1 MEELKHLSS
10 NELAIKFGILGI
22 GQKGNKDADIF
33 AGFKFKN
40 NEPCYPTLALNLSKT
55 DMMYLD
61 NIPMNNRVHFE
72 GTKGAARTPAIVEN
86 LFNAEVNEDAE
97 THQNRL
103 LSKFY
108 ETFHDENNEPLIDHL
123 LITVGAGGG
132 VGTGFG
138 LVFLKLFVQSQIL
151 PYPVSFL
158 LSLPSIKEKVERQ
171 NAIELIEE
179 LRKTLKEQ
187 DAPYLANVIVA
198 DNDHLQTYGESKQ
211 GTTMFKQH
219 NLSWQKYTNAYIV
232 SLIHELNLIPTT
244 LGSDYLTYDASD
256 MQKLFLQGGFTSIS
270 KSRIANDKFSA
281 RELMH
286 KATEDFED
294 DCLTYRH
301 DFESAKHFASIL
313 LRPRENAG
321 LQDSKIENAVREF
334 IETKKNISHME
345 GKISDPIW
353 NGDFCSLYTIF
364 TGMNT
369 PLQYLEFVDETK
381 KLVELESKQ
390 SEEIEVDT
398 SFIKTKETF
407 NPFAKKSATATKANP
422 FATAVKK
429 TASLDGNGPT
439 AQEMLATNRPNP
451 FGKR

>member
-10 NELAIKFGILGI
+10 NELAIKFGVLGI

-33 AGFKFKN
+33 AGFNYKN
-40 NEPCYPTLALNLSKT
+40 GEPCYPTLALNLSKT

-61 NIPMNNRVHFE
+61 NIPTKNRVHFE
-72 GTKGAARTPAIVEN
+72 GTKGAARTPQVVID
-86 LFNAEVNEDAE
+86 LFDTELTEEAEL
-97 THQNRL
+97 HQQTL
-103 LSKFY
+103 LNKFN
-108 ETFHDENNEPLIDHL
+108 ETFLDEDGKPKIDHL

-132 VGTGFG
+132 VGTGFA
-138 LVFLKLFVQSQIL
+138 LVFLRLFVQTQYL
-151 PYPVSFL
+151 DFPVSFL

-171 NAIELIEE
+171 NAIMLIEE

-187 DAPYLANVIVA
+187 EYPFLANVIVA

-211 GTTMFKQH
+211 GTTIFKEH

-256 MQKLFLQGGFTSIS
+256 MQKLFLQGGFTSIN
-270 KSRIANDKFSA
+270 KSRIAKTKFTP
-281 RELMH
+281 RELLQ
-286 KATEDFED
+286 KATDDFED

-321 LQDSKIENAVREF
+321 LQDSKIEAAVREF
-334 IETKKNISHME
+334 IETNKNISHME

-353 NGDFCSLYTIF
+353 EGDFCTLYTIF

-369 PLQYLEFVDETK
+369 PLQYLEFVEETK
-381 KLVELESKQ
+381 KLVELEEQ
-390 SEEIEVDT
+390 QNEEVEVDT
-398 SFIKTKETF
+398 SFIKTKGSY
-407 NPFAKKSATATKANP
+407 NPFANKTTSTATKANP
-422 FATAVKK
+422 FASATKK
-429 TASLDGNGPT
+429 SNPFEKSST
-439 AQEMLATNRPNP
+439 AQSPGKVNP
-451 FGKR
+451 FAKR